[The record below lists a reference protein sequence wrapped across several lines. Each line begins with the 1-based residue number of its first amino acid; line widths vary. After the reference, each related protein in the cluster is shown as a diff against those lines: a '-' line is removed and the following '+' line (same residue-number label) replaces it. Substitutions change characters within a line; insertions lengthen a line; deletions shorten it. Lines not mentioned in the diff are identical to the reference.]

1 MYCVEGQYRVNDYE
15 SEDVYDDV
23 NIVEVKVMSLFEWSV
38 ENDIIEWILLYDR
51 VQMNVEQ
58 WSVVVTVMI
67 RSGIK

>member
-1 MYCVEGQYRVNDYE
+1 MNCVEGQYRVNDYE

-58 WSVVVTVMI
+58 WSVVVTLMMI
-67 RSGIK
+67 SMMR